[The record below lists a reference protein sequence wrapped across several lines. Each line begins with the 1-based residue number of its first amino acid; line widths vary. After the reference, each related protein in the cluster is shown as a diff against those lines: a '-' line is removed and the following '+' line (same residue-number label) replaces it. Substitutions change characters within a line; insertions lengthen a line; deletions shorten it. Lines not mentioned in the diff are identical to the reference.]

1 MKILIVD
8 DEQLARD
15 RIKRLLD
22 RLGDEY
28 TVVGEAGDGHR
39 AIECVTQLEPDV
51 VLLDIRMPG
60 MDGLEAARHIM
71 KLDKPPAILF
81 CTAYGEHALEAFQIQ
96 AVGYLLKPVSA
107 EQLGNALAS
116 AKRLNRA
123 QLQSISH
130 ITPAA
135 GVAGAPVVSTPKKHA
150 RQHISAKT
158 RHGLELVSIQ
168 DVRCFVADHKY
179 VTVYH
184 TRGELLID
192 DTLKE
197 LEDEF
202 GQRFVRVHRNALIS
216 LPHVEGMEKAAH
228 GHYCIRL
235 QGTATKP
242 IISRRHV
249 TDLRRQLQM
258 L

>member
-1 MKILIVD
+1 
-8 DEQLARD
+8 
-15 RIKRLLD
+15 
-22 RLGDEY
+22 
-28 TVVGEAGDGHR
+28 
-39 AIECVTQLEPDV
+39 
-51 VLLDIRMPG
+51 LLDIRMPG

-81 CTAYGEHALEAFQIQ
+81 CTAYGEHALAAFQIQ
-96 AVGYLLKPVSA
+96 AVGYLLKPVST
-107 EQLGNALAS
+107 EQLSSALLS

-123 QLQSISH
+123 QLQTIAH
-130 ITPAA
+130 TPLLANTAA
-135 GVAGAPVVSTPKKHA
+135 PQKQA

-158 RHGLELVSIQ
+158 RHGLELVSVN

-197 LEDEF
+197 LEEEF
-202 GQRFVRVHRNALIS
+202 GSRFVRVHRNALIA
-216 LPHVEGMEKAAH
+216 LPHVEGMERAAH
-228 GHYCIRL
+228 GHYCLRL
-235 QGTATKP
+235 HGSAYKP
-242 IISRRHV
+242 VISRRHV

>member
-1 MKILIVD
+1 MNILIVD
-8 DEQLARD
+8 DEKLGRD
-15 RIKRLLD
+15 RLRRLLEK
-22 RLGDEY
+22 LGNDN
-28 TVVGEAGDGHR
+28 TVVGEAGDGLS
-39 AIECVTQLEPDV
+39 AIERVSELQPDV

-81 CTAYGEHALEAFQIQ
+81 CTAYGEHALEAFQIH
-96 AVGYLLKPVSA
+96 AVGYLLKPVNT
-107 EQLGNALAS
+107 EQLAAALES

-123 QLQSISH
+123 QLQSISQL
-130 ITPAA
+130 PATETTA
-135 GVAGAPVVSTPKKHA
+135 GEPPAPRHA

-158 RHGLELVSIQ
+158 RHGLELVPIQ

-184 TRGELLID
+184 TRGELLVD

-202 GQRFVRVHRNALIS
+202 GERFVRIHRNALVA
-216 LPHVEGMEKAAH
+216 LPYVEGMERAAH
-228 GHYCIRL
+228 GHYCLRL
-235 QGTATKP
+235 QGTPHKP
-242 IISRRHV
+242 VISRRHV
-249 TDLRRQLQM
+249 TELRRQLQM
-258 L
+258 I

>member
-8 DEQLARD
+8 DEKLARD

-22 RLGDEY
+22 KVEGDY
-28 TVVGEAGDGHR
+28 TVIGEAGDGKC
-39 AIECVTQLEPDV
+39 AVEMVSELQPDI

-96 AVGYLLKPVSA
+96 AVGYLLKPVST
-107 EQLGNALAS
+107 EQLSSALLS

-123 QLQSISH
+123 QLQTIAH
-130 ITPAA
+130 TPL
-135 GVAGAPVVSTPKKHA
+135 VADTAPPKQQA

-158 RHGLELVSIQ
+158 RHGLELVSVN

-197 LEDEF
+197 LEEEF
-202 GQRFVRVHRNALIS
+202 GSRFVRVHRNALIA
-216 LPHVEGMEKAAH
+216 LPHVEGMERAAH
-228 GHYCIRL
+228 GHYCLRL
-235 QGTATKP
+235 HGSSYKP
-242 IISRRHV
+242 VISRRHV

>member
-1 MKILIVD
+1 MKVLIVD
-8 DEQLARD
+8 DEKLARD
-15 RIKRLLD
+15 RLRRLLEKQ
-22 RLGDEY
+22 GDDY
-28 TVVGEAGDGHR
+28 TVVGEAGDGR
-39 AIECVTQLEPDV
+39 GAIECVTRLSPDV
-51 VLLDIRMPG
+51 LLLDIRMPG

-81 CTAYGEHALEAFQIQ
+81 CTAYGEHALEAFQTH
-96 AVGYLLKPVSA
+96 AVGYLLKPVNA
-107 EQLGNALAS
+107 EQLATALES
-116 AKRLNRA
+116 ATRLNRA
-123 QLQSISH
+123 QLQTISH
-130 ITPAA
+130 ISPAA
-135 GVAGAPVVSTPKKHA
+135 PVAVDEPAPRKHA

-158 RHGLELVSIQ
+158 RHGLELVPIQ

-202 GQRFVRVHRNALIS
+202 GERFVRVHRNALIS
-216 LPHVEGMEKAAH
+216 LPHVEGMERAAH

-235 QGTATKP
+235 QGTTTKP
-242 IISRRHV
+242 VISRRHV
-249 TDLRRQLQM
+249 TELRRQLQ
-258 L
+258 LL